1 MGKASRRKDVVDVIK
16 EQSRKEKRDAGLR
29 RSNATG
35 ISSAALSVIGPAH
48 TLGEGAG
55 HTVTGGGD
63 LNMHTYDIVDLDRLL
78 FSTSRGTEDPLVST
92 DTGIEADA
100 FYDETNN
107 LQYSFGM
114 KFQVPQTTEGG
125 DPIVAGIGYR
135 FRIGSG
141 FIPFEITINSF
152 GGATASIRSSS
163 TKPSGLEF
171 LGAATTPSNA
181 YDGSPIIYS
190 DGTDIFAQV
199 AAGVVNLTS
208 GSSGAST
215 ALDNLTDPTAINQD
229 LLPDSDAGQD
239 LGANGTAWGTLYT
252 DSIRLYSS
260 TASAPPAKTHQG
272 YIRLYIGNTHRWIP
286 YYS

>member
-1 MGKASRRKDVVDVIK
+1 MGKASRRKDIVDVIK

-100 FYDETNN
+100 YYDSTTNT
-107 LQYSFGM
+107 QYTFGM
-114 KFQVPQTTEGG
+114 KFQVPQTTGPG
-125 DPIVAGIGYR
+125 SAYVPGLGYR

-141 FIPFEITINSF
+141 FKPFEILLNTN
-152 GGATASIRSSS
+152 GGANVTVTSTA
-163 TKPSGLEF
+163 TQPSALAFKGV
-171 LGAATTPSNA
+171 ATTPSDA
-181 YDGSPIIYS
+181 YDSMPCIYS

-239 LGANGTAWGTLYT
+239 LGANGTAWGTLHT
-252 DSIRLYSS
+252 DSIRLYSG
-260 TASAPPAKTHQG
+260 TASASPAKTHAG
-272 YIRLYIGNTHRWIP
+272 YVRLYVGAMHRWIP